1 MTDCGEFCWQLV
13 LLLTDLTV
21 WYILQR
27 MNNWL
32 WRILLVFSSVAN
44 RFDSLVYFT
53 ESGQLA
59 MENFAGS

>member
-1 MTDCGEFCWQLV
+1 MTDCGEFHSQLV

-27 MNNWL
+27 MSNWL
-32 WRILLVFSSVAN
+32 WTIFLVFGSVAN
-44 RFDSLVYFT
+44 KFASLVYFT

-59 MENFAGS
+59 VENFAGS